1 MSLTERTSQQL
12 IAHGVRG
19 TTKDVTPNQA
29 RQISDPL
36 ERQRVALEQIEAAR
50 ETWKAQARDWS
61 LVRVEAVLEL
71 KRGRTW
77 AQVAELLGVSE
88 PTAWNIA
95 HPERGGSRASP
106 RHTQGGAQ
114 A

>member
-1 MSLTERTSQQL
+1 
-12 IAHGVRG
+12 
-19 TTKDVTPNQA
+19 VTPNQA

-61 LVRVEAVLEL
+61 LVRAEAVLEL

-77 AQVAELLGVSE
+77 ARVAELLGVSE

-95 HPERGGSRASP
+95 HLEREGSQASA
-106 RHTQGGAQ
+106 RHRQGGAQ

>member
-1 MSLTERTSQQL
+1 L

-19 TTKDVTPNQA
+19 TAHGVTPNQA

-61 LVRVEAVLEL
+61 LVRAEAVLKL

-88 PTAWNIA
+88 PTAWTIA
-95 HPERGGSRASP
+95 HPERGGSQASP
-106 RHTQGGAQ
+106 RHRLGGAQ

>member
-1 MSLTERTSQQL
+1 M
-12 IAHGVRG
+12 AAAG
-19 TTKDVTPNQA
+19 TMTPNQA

-36 ERQRVALEQIEAAR
+36 ERQRVALGQIEAAR
-50 ETWKAQARDWS
+50 ETWKAQARDWL
-61 LVRVEAVLEL
+61 LVRAEAVLEL

-95 HPERGGSRASP
+95 HPERGGSPASP
-106 RHTQGGAQ
+106 RRRQGGAQ